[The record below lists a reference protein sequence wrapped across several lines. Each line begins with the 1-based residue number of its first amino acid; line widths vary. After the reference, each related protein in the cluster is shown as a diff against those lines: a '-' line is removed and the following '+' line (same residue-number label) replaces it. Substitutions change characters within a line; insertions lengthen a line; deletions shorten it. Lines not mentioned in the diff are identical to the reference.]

1 MLVKCPFMLC
11 LIPATFLD
19 LLHVNDLCPF
29 TTQYPQLFRFH
40 GWWLWFS
47 ALWWGLQSVLPDDG
61 DGLELC
67 GCCGKVFLFLHFCWV
82 MWLILSKKFYLTGL
96 NMNVFSSALIIL
108 LIVLL
113 WFPTLTSIIYDS
125 IEIVQF
131 KYKINRPFF
140 DMVQNL
146 CHNYI
151 IC

>member
-1 MLVKCPFMLC
+1 MICVP
-11 LIPATFLD
+11 
-19 LLHVNDLCPF
+19 LLHNIPNFSGF
-29 TTQYPQLFRFH
+29 T
-40 GWWLWFS
+40 
-47 ALWWGLQSVLPDDG
+47 DG
-61 DGLELC
+61 DCGSVHYGEGYNLYFQMMVMVLSC

-96 NMNVFSSALIIL
+96 NMNVFSIALIIL